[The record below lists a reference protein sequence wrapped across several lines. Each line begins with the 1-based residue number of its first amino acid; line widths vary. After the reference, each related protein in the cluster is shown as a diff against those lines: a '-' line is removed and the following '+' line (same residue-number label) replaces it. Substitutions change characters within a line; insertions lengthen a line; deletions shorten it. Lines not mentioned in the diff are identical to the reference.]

1 MNPYQKYKNQS
12 IESMSQLELLL
23 TLYDEAIK
31 DLKRMDL
38 ALEDKDY
45 EGFESHMDYFTRIIR
60 YLVRT
65 LDLSQPVAAD
75 LNRLY
80 QYILYDCGRISASRE
95 RRRDEIQALIEIISD
110 LRDGFK
116 QAGTKTNVERI
127 AEEKRVIV

>member
-45 EGFESHMDYFTRIIR
+45 DQFEDHMDYFTRIIR

-65 LDLSQPVAAD
+65 LDMTQPVAKD

-80 QYILYDCGRISASRE
+80 QYILYDCGRISAGRE
-95 RRRDEIQALIEIISD
+95 RRRSEIPALIDILTD
-110 LRDGFK
+110 LRDGFQ
-116 QAGTKTNVERI
+116 QAGTKTNVERV
-127 AEEKRVIV
+127 AEEKRVVV